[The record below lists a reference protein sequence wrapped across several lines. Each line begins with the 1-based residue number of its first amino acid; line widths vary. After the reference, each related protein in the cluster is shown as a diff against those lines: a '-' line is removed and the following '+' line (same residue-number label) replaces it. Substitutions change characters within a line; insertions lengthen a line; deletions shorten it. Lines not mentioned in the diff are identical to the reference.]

1 MLEEIGRVVKVE
13 GLQALVEMNRHSACA
28 HCGICTLGSQDKMEI
43 LANNSLGATVNDQ
56 VKVAVSGPVILR
68 SAFVVYIIPI
78 FGLVLGYLL
87 GRYLGGEKLGVIF
100 GIGGVLLVL
109 FSLHYYD
116 QKLKRENK
124 LIVHITEILSPLDL
138 PQ

>member
-43 LANNSLGATVNDQ
+43 LANNSLGATVQDQ
-56 VKVAVSGPVILR
+56 VKVSVSGPIILK
-68 SAFVVYIIPI
+68 SAFVVYIVPL

-87 GRYLGGEKLGVIF
+87 GRYLGGEKLGVIV

-116 QKLKRENK
+116 RKLKKENK
-124 LIVHITEILSPLDL
+124 LIVNITEIL
-138 PQ
+138 